1 MNKKDI
7 HVVAAVIKKNDLYF
21 VAQRKNKGELALKW
35 EFPGGKIEKNESH
48 EEALCRELLE
58 ELNIL
63 VSVNGYITTIN
74 HEYQTFRLTMY
85 VYQVEIIKGSIVL
98 NEHINHMWVKKDQLI
113 EVDLADA
120 DKPIIPLLK

>member
-1 MNKKDI
+1 
-7 HVVAAVIKKNDLYF
+7 AVIKKNDLYF

-35 EFPGGKIEKNESH
+35 EFPGGKIEKDESH
-48 EEALCRELLE
+48 EEALCRELHE
-58 ELNIL
+58 ELNIF
-63 VSVNGYITTIN
+63 VSVNDYITTIN

-85 VYQVEIIKGSIVL
+85 VYRVEIIKGSIVL